1 MKILGI
7 LGITALVSSLSYCG
21 LLALRWK
28 LTKGCETKEPDLL
41 QAQDDE
47 EQLKFLAEYNKT
59 HKRKKK

>member
-7 LGITALVSSLSYCG
+7 LGIITLVSSLSYCG

-28 LTKGCETKEPDLL
+28 LTKGYETKEPDLL

-59 HKRKKK
+59 HKRNR